1 MARSTLAKYHQ
12 REVYLAMKRLGSEE
26 AKADM
31 KARWLTDPEVGAKFT
46 RELSL
51 NLMSEA
57 VEPLFGPLEAEIR
70 AGQWE
75 RVTDKLSADF
85 LWDYHDLKEALEDPS
100 KAPAMVLPSTDPAEF
115 YTLEHYP
122 QYLYRNPNGEYRVF
136 LFGDRVELA
145 ALETLLATVVYEQPI
160 ALVGFDTKL
169 SAGVGKSG
177 LEVAVARA
185 ILSQFLN
192 EYHEASVS
200 WAKQTSVGER
210 YANEEEAFL
219 LRGKSIAS
227 LKAVKWMKE
236 ILELNKNSS
245 WEVKHWE

>member
-1 MARSTLAKYHQ
+1 M
-12 REVYLAMKRLGSEE
+12 
-26 AKADM
+26 
-31 KARWLTDPEVGAKFT
+31 
-46 RELSL
+46 
-51 NLMSEA
+51 
-57 VEPLFGPLEAEIR
+57 
-70 AGQWE
+70 
-75 RVTDKLSADF
+75 
-85 LWDYHDLKEALEDPS
+85 
-100 KAPAMVLPSTDPAEF
+100 
-115 YTLEHYP
+115 
-122 QYLYRNPNGEYRVF
+122 
-136 LFGDRVELA
+136 
-145 ALETLLATVVYEQPI
+145 VYEQPI